1 MALWLV
7 YTNKKQVAVT
17 QVTYLIVSTGNNLIV
32 STGKQKKH
40 KLRVDNSVLFGK
52 LSEDFK
58 PGAAFQI
65 ALRDLSEEV
74 KEEAGYIGV
83 FATKTDIRTSTGY
96 HSLKEVR
103 FAS

>member
-1 MALWLV
+1 M
-7 YTNKKQVAVT
+7 
-17 QVTYLIVSTGNNLIV
+17 

-83 FATKTDIRTSTGY
+83 FATKTDIGY
-96 HSLKEVR
+96 HSSRCPDTSPNSTL
-103 FAS
+103 

>member
-1 MALWLV
+1 M
-7 YTNKKQVAVT
+7 T

-83 FATKTDIRTSTGY
+83 FATKTDVRTSTGY

>member
-1 MALWLV
+1 M
-7 YTNKKQVAVT
+7 
-17 QVTYLIVSTGNNLIV
+17 

-40 KLRVDNSVLFGK
+40 KLGVDNSVLFGK

-74 KEEAGYIGV
+74 KV
-83 FATKTDIRTSTGY
+83 
-96 HSLKEVR
+96 
-103 FAS
+103 